1 MTEHLMITSLPK
13 VFKTL
18 LFVCQ
23 FWSLAL
29 VAMVRQP
36 KVLLMIIH
44 SLLWLCSNI
53 SQRLFVCC
61 IFECS
66 DHLTSGGCIA
76 LHWCRDPNVDNFPS
90 SQKSPKVAWN
100 QNCWTNVQW
109 EWVGGRGG
117 GSRRVFRTGFCY
129 LLMIAILFHNRSW
142 CECGRSS
149 TEVQLVIWYSKVQI

>member
-1 MTEHLMITSLPK
+1 MTEHLVITSLPNI
-13 VFKTL
+13 FKTL

-23 FWSLAL
+23 FRSLAL

-76 LHWCRDPNVDNFPS
+76 LHCNGAATQMLIIFLPA
-90 SQKSPKVAWN
+90 KSPQKLPEFRIVGQMCN
-100 QNCWTNVQW
+100 GNG
-109 EWVGGRGG
+109 WVG
-117 GSRRVFRTGFCY
+117 V
-129 LLMIAILFHNRSW
+129 
-142 CECGRSS
+142 SS
-149 TEVQLVIWYSKVQI
+149 

>member
-61 IFECS
+61 IFV
-66 DHLTSGGCIA
+66 L
-76 LHWCRDPNVDNFPS
+76 
-90 SQKSPKVAWN
+90 
-100 QNCWTNVQW
+100 
-109 EWVGGRGG
+109 
-117 GSRRVFRTGFCY
+117 
-129 LLMIAILFHNRSW
+129 
-142 CECGRSS
+142 RSS
-149 TEVQLVIWYSKVQI
+149 DIWWLHRTALVPRPKC